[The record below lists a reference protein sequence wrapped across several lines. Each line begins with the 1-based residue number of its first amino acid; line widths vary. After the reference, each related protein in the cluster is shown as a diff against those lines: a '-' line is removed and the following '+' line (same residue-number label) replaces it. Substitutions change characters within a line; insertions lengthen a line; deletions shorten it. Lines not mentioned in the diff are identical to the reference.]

1 VRILTRYLVARF
13 LGFFVA
19 FLIVSTATIVVV
31 EMMLNLGDMLKG
43 ERGLPGIASYLL
55 LRLPAYYLR
64 DLLPIAAFAAA
75 FFTLGSAARWLELLA
90 MKAGGLSPHRIA
102 LPLLLT
108 GLILT
113 AGTFL
118 VSETLILEA
127 TRAWSQRD
135 SKANP
140 IAFRQGSFWYQR
152 GRTIYNI
159 EEADRATNTLRGV
172 QVYELA
178 SNGRLLRSIEAPEVV
193 IEGDDRWLFEAPLV
207 RDFDPSAP
215 ESPPVVT
222 HYDAKVELP
231 LADASGAVLM
241 TADVTTLSVFELR
254 QLIEQQQTRGVAPA
268 RPLALLHARLA
279 EPFVVLLF
287 VLAAIP
293 LGARVERT
301 GAQGMTLPA
310 LQGIVIIAAFF
321 SLRSATNTL
330 TASGLL
336 PPTTFPWLLL
346 AAFASFGVWRFAEM
360 PS

>member
-1 VRILTRYLVARF
+1 MTSPNFPLAAKTFTGGKRITPVDASEGGDPL
-13 LGFFVA
+13 
-19 FLIVSTATIVVV
+19 AT
-31 EMMLNLGDMLKG
+31 MLN
-43 ERGLPGIASYLL
+43 EAASL
-55 LRLPAYYLR
+55 
-64 DLLPIAAFAAA
+64 F
-75 FFTLGSAARWLELLA
+75 SA
-90 MKAGGLSPHRIA
+90 
-102 LPLLLT
+102 
-108 GLILT
+108 
-113 AGTFL
+113 
-118 VSETLILEA
+118 
-127 TRAWSQRD
+127 
-135 SKANP
+135 
-140 IAFRQGSFWYQR
+140 
-152 GRTIYNI
+152 
-159 EEADRATNTLRGV
+159 
-172 QVYELA
+172 
-178 SNGRLLRSIEAPEVV
+178 
-193 IEGDDRWLFEAPLV
+193 
-207 RDFDPSAP
+207 
-215 ESPPVVT
+215 
-222 HYDAKVELP
+222 
-231 LADASGAVLM
+231 AVLM

-293 LGARVERT
+293 LGARVERS